1 MSHSTEANER
11 LYDALAKVIDR
22 AGPENEAL
30 LLTKLSLL
38 LANQLSDEAAVVRMI
53 ATASE
58 EIRPDVRSTWSETS
72 QSLRIS
78 GQSIS
83 PSNQTLDIR
92 RLP

>member
-1 MSHSTEANER
+1 MSLSTEANER

-58 EIRPDVRSTWSETS
+58 EIRPDVRST
-72 QSLRIS
+72 
-78 GQSIS
+78 
-83 PSNQTLDIR
+83 
-92 RLP
+92 